1 MVTVTVMA
9 TVMGMGTV
17 MGMATDTDMDMVTTA
32 TDMRTGMVTDIGTAM
47 AVVRGAAPVGYAPL
61 LVGSGSATNRE

>member
-1 MVTVTVMA
+1 MA
-9 TVMGMGTV
+9 TV
-17 MGMATDTDMDMVTTA
+17 MGMATDMDMGMVTATDMVATA

-47 AVVRGAAPVGYAPL
+47 AVVGGAAPVGYTPL